1 MLFRS
6 LVQEKLGAFGEYDAL
21 IGSLLDDRDP
31 DPAAWEKLRADAE
44 APRVL
49 DAAIAALGDG
59 GFTAE
64 DVETAL
70 RGVCESLGLKPKQA
84 FAPIRIAIAGS
95 TVSAGLF
102 ESIALLG
109 RDEALRRLQRA
120 RAAV

>member
-1 MLFRS
+1 MSNELARS
-6 LVQEKLGAFGEYDAL
+6 ELGAVVESIVTRGDISGLSAQ
-21 IGSLLDDRDP
+21 DR
-31 DPAAWEKLRADAE
+31 AAYYLR
-44 APRVL
+44 L
-49 DAAIAALGDG
+49 
-59 GFTAE
+59 
-64 DVETAL
+64 
-70 RGVCESLGLKPKQA
+70 CESLGLKPKQA